1 LLIPDRLLGFVEV
14 AVACRHRGILLA
26 NIVDHCFDFM
36 RQEHPQILA
45 NNLDAKGVNRTDDR
59 VVFVLEGF
67 QSGADLVSEL
77 PGDDPVEGDD
87 EDGAA
92 VNGQAFGM
100 EDAFDAAHSAE
111 RLAASRS
118 GDATD
123 RVSVKVDE
131 G

>member
-1 LLIPDRLLGFVEV
+1 MG
-14 AVACRHRGILLA
+14 
-26 NIVDHCFDFM
+26 
-36 RQEHPQILA
+36 QEHSQILT

-59 VVFVLEGF
+59 VVLVLESF
-67 QSGADLVSEL
+67 QSGVNVGPEL

-87 EDGAA
+87 KDGAA

-118 GDATD
+118 GDAAD
-123 RVSVKVDE
+123 RVRVQVDE
-131 G
+131 GWQLGSANALVP